1 MILSMRDKLDYLTH
15 ATGCS
20 ETEIIAEA
28 IEEGLSEL
36 YRKQIIN
43 LYLSGE
49 LDKEK
54 AVEALGTETIEELDY
69 ARKLI
74 PNKPEIKKGTAE
86 AVLEV
91 FGKWTGDDSEE
102 IIDLI
107 YSTRSKA
114 EF

>member
-36 YRKQIIN
+36 YRKQITN
-43 LYLSGE
+43 TYLAGK

-54 AVEALGTETIEELDY
+54 AVKALGIEAVEELDY
-69 ARKLI
+69 ARKHI
-74 PNKPEIKKGTAE
+74 QNEPEIKKGTAE
-86 AVLEV
+86 AILKV
-91 FGKWTGDDSEE
+91 FGKWEGDDAED